1 MKKNILGIF
10 LLVSFVSNAQDA
22 IQKSKLHFGL
32 RTGLSIPSVTFG
44 ATTAPEFSENIYF
57 GALIE
62 YKSDDI
68 GLELAGTYLQTTS
81 DRSDFSLDVP
91 NVTISNYYELKSVL
105 TSLALKYYP
114 AKKFAIKLGGYSSI
128 DFGSRY
134 YLEKIVSTEPD
145 YKEIKQKDSGIIFGM
160 ECEIYRGLFVDT
172 NLTFDLNNDD
182 GIKTSYILLGMGY
195 KF

>member
-105 TSLALKYYP
+105 TSFALASKSIYL
-114 AKKFAIKLGGYSSI
+114 AATHNTALVFCRGGGL
-128 DFGSRY
+128 F
-134 YLEKIVSTEPD
+134 
-145 YKEIKQKDSGIIFGM
+145 IFGGQA
-160 ECEIYRGLFVDT
+160 CEKLRLFT
-172 NLTFDLNNDD
+172 LTPIGFC
-182 GIKTSYILLGMGY
+182 LLLI
-195 KF
+195 